1 MVHINA
7 IRYSAKKLREV
18 VFESYVQIGI
28 CANIYNHNGKQHNM
42 VYIRRVLSYLVNFYL
57 WLSLILMFIQRF
69 NRDSHGLI
77 ADHMLIV
84 LE

>member
-28 CANIYNHNGKQHNM
+28 CANIYNHNGKQH
-42 VYIRRVLSYLVNFYL
+42 RHK
-57 WLSLILMFIQRF
+57 FIVEMLCFDMRPPHY
-69 NRDSHGLI
+69 NRGNSTNKK
-77 ADHMLIV
+77 
-84 LE
+84 